1 MSATNP
7 IREEAIMPRVRP
19 HPHRRGPA
27 VTLPPELHRV
37 NLNAAG
43 VDIGAESHYV
53 AVPEGRD
60 PDGRDVRPFGAFT
73 ADRAAL
79 ADWLTRCGIETVAME
94 STGVYWIPLFER
106 LTERG
111 FEVKLVDPRQLKHVP
126 GRKTDVLDCQWIQQ
140 LHTFGRL
147 AAAFRP
153 ADQICVLRSYLRQR
167 GMLVR
172 YAAHHIQHMQKALEQ
187 MNLKLTHVV
196 SDIAG
201 LTGLAIIRAILAGER
216 DPHVLARWRDR
227 RCKADEATI
236 ARALEGTWRREHLFE
251 LRQAVELFD
260 FYRGQIAACE
270 AEIEAQL
277 GQFEDQS
284 GGPPLGDVARGRK
297 AGRGALS
304 FDARQPLQRLTG
316 VDLTRIDGIDAP
328 TGLKL
333 VAEIGLDMTRWPTE
347 KHFASWLGLAPG
359 SKVTGGKQRSGRT
372 KPCASRAAT
381 ALRLAAHS
389 LHHSRS
395 ALGAFYRRLKGRLGA
410 PKAITATAH
419 KLARLIY
426 RMLRFGTEYVDS
438 GQDYY
443 EQRYQSR
450 VVAHL
455 MRRAQQLGYQLIKSE
470 NFSVATTS
478 PA

>member
-1 MSATNP
+1 
-7 IREEAIMPRVRP
+7 MPHQRRP
-19 HPHRRGPA
+19 YPHRRGDA
-27 VTLPPELHRV
+27 VTLPPELQQV

-43 VDIGAESHYV
+43 IDIGAEHHYV

-60 PDGRDVRPFGAFT
+60 PDGRAVRMFGAFT
-73 ADRAAL
+73 LDLVAL

-94 STGVYWIPLFER
+94 STGVYWIPLFE
-106 LTERG
+106 LLMERG

-126 GRKTDVLDCQWIQQ
+126 GRKSDVLDCQWLQR
-140 LHTFGRL
+140 LHTFGLL

-201 LTGLAIIRAILAGER
+201 HTGLAIIRAMLVGER
-216 DPHVLARWRDR
+216 DPHVLARLRDR

-236 ARALEGTWRREHLFE
+236 ARALQGTWRREHLFE

-260 FYRGQIAACE
+260 FYHRQIAACE
-270 AEIEAQL
+270 AEIAVQL
-277 GQFEDQS
+277 GQFEDKS
-284 GGPPLGDVARGRK
+284 GGQCSGDAGRGRK

-304 FDARQPLQRLTG
+304 FDGRQHLQRLTG

-328 TGLKL
+328 TGLQL
-333 VAEIGLDMTRWPTE
+333 VAEIGLDMTRWPTD

-359 SKVTGGKQRSGRT
+359 SKITGGKQLSSRT

-419 KLARLIY
+419 KLACLIY
-426 RMLRFGTEYVDS
+426 RMLRFGTEYVDA

-455 MRRAQQLGYQLIKSE
+455 TRRAHQLGYQLIKNE
-470 NFSVATTS
+470 TVSVATSS